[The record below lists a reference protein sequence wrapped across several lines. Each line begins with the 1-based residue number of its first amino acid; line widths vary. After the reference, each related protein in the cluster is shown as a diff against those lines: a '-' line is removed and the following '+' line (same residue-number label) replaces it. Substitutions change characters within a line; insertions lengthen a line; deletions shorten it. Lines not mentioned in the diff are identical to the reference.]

1 MAKQYINIQYPFTNS
16 DKGHLVTLTETDNDA
31 IKSDLMHLIL
41 TTKGQRF
48 YLPDFGTNLMKHI
61 FEPLDSA
68 TKTSIDL
75 EIREAVKQFI
85 PNLNINEVEVKSA
98 EDLRD
103 EENTQ
108 EEDPTRDQKT
118 FSFSDKKHGA
128 NEFTLRVRIDY
139 SIGSGVFEARDFVLC
154 PLPRR

>member
-1 MAKQYINIQYPFTNS
+1 MNELPEDEVRSNLI
-16 DKGHLVTLTETDNDA
+16 HLVLS
-31 IKSDLMHLIL
+31 IKGS
-41 TTKGQRF
+41 RYF
-48 YLPDFGTNLMKHI
+48 LPDFGTNLMKHI

-139 SIGSGVFEARDFVLC
+139 SIGSGVFEARDFVIINL
-154 PLPRR
+154 